1 MEIIMDELYG
11 SVWHDEDRKF
21 WSFLTLVYV
30 VEGSEDQI
38 RSSVRLVASV
48 FKRWISLRIELR
60 EVSFEG
66 LLNISGKRL

>member
-1 MEIIMDELYG
+1 MDEQ
-11 SVWHDEDRKF
+11 VFDMMKIDNFVRAMT
-21 WSFLTLVYV
+21 FLTLVYV
-30 VEGSEDQI
+30 LEGSEDQI
-38 RSSVRLVASV
+38 RSSVLLVASV